1 MAKWEYLQLLMTTRP
16 VREGHSR
23 LIVLGRGDHHVQ
35 IKPGARLIDVLGD
48 LGAEGW
54 ELAGT
59 VDLSSV
65 GETKGDHELHLA
77 HTTLLF
83 KRPLEEA

>member
-1 MAKWEYLQLLMTTRP
+1 MANWEYLQLLMTTRP
-16 VREGHSR
+16 VKEGHSR
-23 LIVLGRGDHHVQ
+23 LIILGKGGHHAQ
-35 IKPGARLIDVLGD
+35 IKPGVRLIDVLCD

-54 ELAGT
+54 ELTGT

-65 GETKGDHELHLA
+65 GETRGDHELHLA

-83 KRPLEEA
+83 KRPLETP